1 MKRNLPTI
9 IATVLSFV
17 LVATGAVLLWQGLD
31 AKAQVRE
38 ALVAEQ
44 IVTPEDAAIP
54 SVPVDSAATAKAQ
67 ADIIQA
73 HVLETTG
80 GETWATLDR
89 EDPLRATYLSAVT
102 LRTSLMSAYMAFKL
116 ADLVTGLGA
125 LFLALGLGGAIA
137 SGFALRQS
145 QSTASQ
151 STASR
156 IAQDQ
161 KVPVTV

>member
-1 MKRNLPTI
+1 MKKNLPTI
-9 IATVLSFV
+9 IAVVLSFV

-89 EDPLRATYLSAVT
+89 DDPLRATYLNAVT

-125 LFLALGLGGAIA
+125 LFLALGLGGAVA
-137 SGFALRQS
+137 SGFALRQG
-145 QSTASQ
+145 QSLASGITEEQ
-151 STASR
+151 R
-156 IAQDQ
+156 I
-161 KVPVTV
+161 PLTV